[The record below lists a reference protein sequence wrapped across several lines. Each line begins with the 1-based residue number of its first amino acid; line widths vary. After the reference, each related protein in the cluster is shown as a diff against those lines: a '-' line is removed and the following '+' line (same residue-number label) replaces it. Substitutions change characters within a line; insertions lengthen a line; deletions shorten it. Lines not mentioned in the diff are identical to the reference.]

1 MDESRD
7 RETAAGVALADLAF
21 VEVQTPEDFAERV
34 LSAIDAGAA
43 ARRRAARM
51 AVIRVRERAWETGRR
66 GADETVGWLR
76 RHRVP
81 LRTGALA
88 SSALVVGAVAV
99 GLEARHARRSRG
111 MRGTA

>member
-7 RETAAGVALADLAF
+7 RETAMRVALADLAF
-21 VEVQTPEDFAERV
+21 AEVHTPEDFTERV
-34 LSAIDAGAA
+34 LAAIDAAA
-43 ARRRAARM
+43 ARRRAARV
-51 AVIRVRERAWETGRR
+51 AVISARECVWATGRR
-66 GADETVGWLR
+66 GVGDAAGWLR

-88 SSALVVGAVAV
+88 SSALVVGAVAI

-111 MRGTA
+111 VGAA